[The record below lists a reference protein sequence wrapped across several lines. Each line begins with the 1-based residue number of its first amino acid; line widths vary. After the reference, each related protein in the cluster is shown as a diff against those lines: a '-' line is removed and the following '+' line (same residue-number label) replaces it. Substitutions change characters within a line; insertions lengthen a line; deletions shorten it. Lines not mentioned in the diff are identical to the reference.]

1 VFCIQFV
8 VPLPFFVWSL
18 YCMSFD
24 LRLLVTSLLSL
35 IYGFWLP
42 LCYLWFTASGYLFA
56 IFDLR
61 LLGYL
66 FVIFDLR
73 LLGYLFVI
81 FDLRLLVTSLLSLIY
96 GFWLPLWYLRFTASW
111 LPLWYLRFTAS
122 WLPLWYLRF
131 TASWLPLWY
140 LWFTASWLPL
150 WYLQTVLLLIVV
162 YIVIQMSCCYV
173 CVCFIVFIN
182 IELWSKAYWWQYL

>member
-1 VFCIQFV
+1 MLAIVFRLFACLSSQFALINTGFSGVRVAQSLIFCVVFCIQFV

-18 YCMSFD
+18 YCMS
-24 LRLLVTSLLSL
+24 
-35 IYGFWLP
+35 
-42 LCYLWFTASGYLFA
+42 
-56 IFDLR
+56 
-61 LLGYL
+61 
-66 FVIFDLR
+66 
-73 LLGYLFVI
+73 

-140 LWFTASWLPL
+140 L
-150 WYLQTVLLLIVV
+150 
-162 YIVIQMSCCYV
+162 
-173 CVCFIVFIN
+173 
-182 IELWSKAYWWQYL
+182 